1 MGRLIYRDLVALIE
15 LQNDVR
21 AGEYAAD
28 RPREDPP
35 MTGGS
40 RVLCVSCTNNGQPKQ
55 GQPFP

>member
-1 MGRLIYRDLVALIE
+1 MARLIYADLVALIE

-28 RPREDPP
+28 RHREDPP
-35 MTGGS
+35 MTGEP
-40 RVLCVSCTNNGQPKQ
+40 RVLCVSCTKNGQPKK